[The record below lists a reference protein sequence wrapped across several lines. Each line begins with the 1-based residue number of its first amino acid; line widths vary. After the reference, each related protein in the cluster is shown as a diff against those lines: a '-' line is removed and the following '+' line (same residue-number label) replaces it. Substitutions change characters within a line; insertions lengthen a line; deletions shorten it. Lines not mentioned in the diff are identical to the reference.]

1 MKFLVYLCLP
11 FFLSILTNSKEQ
23 HSFALNFQLLS
34 HGKFSIKK
42 SSKNPPPFI
51 PYNYQSNT
59 KNKKSKKTAVTS
71 VRSLSSTHIQTEIE
85 NYQQALVR
93 LCAQEKEKGPQEKF
107 LSFTENTN
115 NLRQFIKEQ
124 IQNSRGQNN
133 AMLNQ
138 VESYINE
145 EALPYK
151 KILKEQSSFN
161 EKAST
166 LKHFF
171 ETYYRHYYRLPEAYV
186 ISEELPKILLKT
198 FDCIST
204 SKSK

>member
-1 MKFLVYLCLP
+1 MP

-23 HSFALNFQLLS
+23 HSFTLNFQLLS
-34 HGKFSIKK
+34 QGKFSIKK

-51 PYNYQSNT
+51 PYNSQSNT
-59 KNKKSKKTAVTS
+59 KNKKAKKISATS
-71 VRSLSSTHIQTEIE
+71 VRSLSSTHIQAEIE

-93 LCAQEKEKGPQEKF
+93 LCTQEKEKDSQEKF
-107 LSFTENTN
+107 LSFAENTN

-124 IQNSRGQNN
+124 IQNSRGQDS
-133 AMLNQ
+133 AMLRQMEN
-138 VESYINE
+138 YMNE

-171 ETYYRHYYRLPEAYV
+171 ETYYRHYYKLPETYV
-186 ISEELPKILLKT
+186 ISEELPKALLET
-198 FDCIST
+198 LDCIST